1 MFTIFTDTDTDLTLK
16 EANEYGYKLISMP
29 YIINDVEVKPYV
41 DFEEFDYHT
50 FYDILRTGVVPKTC
64 AISPEAYREY
74 FIDDFKNG
82 NDIIYVHFSSAMS
95 GTFNALNIAIQELK
109 EEYPNA
115 TFNTIDTLGISILC
129 LNIVKEVGKM
139 YLEGKNKDEIL
150 EWAKEHVPHYA
161 TYFYADN
168 LDFFAKS
175 GRVSNFSK
183 FFGNLIGIKPII
195 YLNPEGKMINLAKER
210 GANKALRKL
219 LEYYDTLAIEKYDH
233 RIIIGHTDA
242 LDKAQKLANMLIE
255 RYGDKLNIE
264 YSVVN
269 PTIGSHCGPDCVG
282 ISFYAKHK

>member
-1 MFTIFTDTDTDLTLK
+1 
-16 EANEYGYKLISMP
+16 
-29 YIINDVEVKPYV
+29 
-41 DFEEFDYHT
+41 
-50 FYDILRTGVVPKTC
+50 
-64 AISPEAYREY
+64 
-74 FIDDFKNG
+74 
-82 NDIIYVHFSSAMS
+82 
-95 GTFNALNIAIQELK
+95 
-109 EEYPNA
+109 
-115 TFNTIDTLGISILC
+115 
-129 LNIVKEVGKM
+129 M